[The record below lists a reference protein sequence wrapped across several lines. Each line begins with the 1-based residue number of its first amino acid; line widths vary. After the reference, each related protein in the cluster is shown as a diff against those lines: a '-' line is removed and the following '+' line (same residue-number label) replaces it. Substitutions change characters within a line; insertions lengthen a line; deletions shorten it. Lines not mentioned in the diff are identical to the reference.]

1 MSMNKNEAGFLAAL
15 MAAAGEKAVRTGAD
29 IPAAALN
36 DWSTEQGGTPLALVT
51 PKDTQT
57 VSAIMAT
64 CHAHGVAVV
73 PQGGRTGLAGGAV
86 PSEGC
91 VLLSLAGFDRI
102 EEIDRASG
110 LMVVGAGC
118 ILQRVQE
125 AAAEAGFFFPLDLG
139 ARGSCQIGG
148 NIATNAGGNRVI
160 RYGMMRD
167 LVLGLEVVQAD
178 GTVLSMMNRM
188 PKNNAALDMKHLFIG
203 SEGTLG
209 VITRA
214 VLRLHPG
221 VAGANAALVALP
233 DFAAAASLL
242 QHAQKVLSG
251 RVTAFELMWNDYY
264 SAVLS
269 ETALRP
275 PLSADHPLYALI
287 EVQGADPDAD
297 RPVFEAMLE
306 SAFEAGT
313 VIDAAI
319 AQSQRET
326 DAFWTLRDGI
336 AELLSRRAPT
346 INFDV
351 SVPLARIG
359 DCVDEMRA
367 ALEAAYPSLGMLF
380 FGHAGDSNIHLV
392 AGPITELDP
401 TGHGIETIVYGIVR
415 EFSGSVSAEHG
426 IGLHKKPWLSY
437 SRSENELALL
447 RRLKATL
454 DPTGILNPG
463 KVL

>member
-1 MSMNKNEAGFLAAL
+1 MNMNTNEGGFLAAL
-15 MAAAGEKAVRTGAD
+15 KAAAGEKAVRTGAE
-29 IPAAALN
+29 IPVAALN

-91 VLLSLAGFDRI
+91 VLISMAGFDRI
-102 EEIDRASG
+102 EEIDTASG

-275 PLSADHPLYALI
+275 PLAADHPLYALI

-326 DAFWTLRDGI
+326 EAFWTLRDGI

-415 EFSGSVSAEHG
+415 DFAGSVSAEHG

-437 SRSENELALL
+437 SRSANELALL
-447 RRLKATL
+447 RGLKATL